1 MSTEDFHEDGSLIKF
16 AKSLRHFYPQSP
28 KLFVSKPKLVGILPL
43 LLHSSPRYF
52 IGNIQK
58 KKSIQK
64 RILEQFA
71 DLVIKAHATQSY
83 NTPRPLAPEVIAKRI
98 QTLYRLEFLS
108 GSADVI
114 IAAQLVPEKICL
126 VKANGKL
133 TVSPAKNDVNFSE
146 LTDLLNSK
154 KLLGK
159 CIICYRRVFIN
170 IATNRLPYRRPNCKS
185 YLNLFLVH
193 YKIFSIVSL
202 PYILSLS
209 LI

>member
-1 MSTEDFHEDGSLIKF
+1 M
-16 AKSLRHFYPQSP
+16 
-28 KLFVSKPKLVGILPL
+28 GILPL

-83 NTPRPLAPEVIAKRI
+83 NTPRPLAPDVIANRI
-98 QTLYRLEFLS
+98 QTIYRLEFLS

-126 VKANGKL
+126 VNANGKL
-133 TVSPAKNDVNFSE
+133 TVSPAKNEVNFSE

-159 CIICYRRVFIN
+159 CLICYRQVFIN
-170 IATNRLPYRRPNCKS
+170 IATKRLAYRRPNCKR
-185 YLNLFLVH
+185 YLNLFLERIMI
-193 YKIFSIVSL
+193 YEIISIPSL
-202 PYILSLS
+202 HVPYILNLS